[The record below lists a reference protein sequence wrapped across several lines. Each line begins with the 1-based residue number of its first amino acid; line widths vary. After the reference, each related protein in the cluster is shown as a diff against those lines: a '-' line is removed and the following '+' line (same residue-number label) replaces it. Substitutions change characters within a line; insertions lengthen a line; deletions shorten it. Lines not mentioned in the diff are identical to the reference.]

1 MSILRR
7 KMFRG
12 GGYAHRGTGITS
24 GLATPK
30 RGYVDRPG
38 SYQGIGE
45 SSLPSGVEDKWQ
57 AYYDMLKG
65 VQGERAPFDRFDA
78 NVEPLMTMFGK
89 WMSDKSYQPGL
100 AGALEI
106 GGKGLTEAAPGFG
119 KAIREKRAYEAATGT
134 EDSALRMKALEMSLE
149 KDDIEYTDP
158 TEVKIKFDGSD
169 DIVNALRSFDK
180 KNNIFVYQTPDGD
193 KIDQEK
199 NPFTVIRDTEKA
211 NWSNPKNVKVLL
223 DNNVKADAIRTFN
236 SATNVFSWY
245 IPSADKTLKAGT
257 FTEIDDGTGSA
268 YKDATNVKLIA
279 KGDESGQTVDA
290 VRVLDGN
297 AFKFVDPTNNNSFD
311 MKKYDIYEDD
321 LTEDE
326 VKEVLDGEIIYKGKS
341 KKVDFVRDESGVKIV
356 DFRPT
361 INNKPNPNFAKPV
374 NINTIDGITGFN
386 FKPKKEVLD
395 VDEQV
400 QLALQTADA
409 KEQAEYAGKA
419 SDTIRS
425 QGNKANEIIA
435 DTQAALTF
443 LPTSGEGSFIEGR
456 TGFIRLLNTFGVN
469 EAFPDL
475 YATAEGLLLD
485 GKLPSTETS
494 IALAKQLTLGR
505 ATEWAQQLNNTEVG
519 LLIDAGPQVGL
530 TKQGQE
536 LLLKINLKDAE
547 IKRDAL
553 AMMDD
558 LIFNEKKT
566 MFEAVTKV
574 NEFKNEEYKKFS
586 DSIKDDINKVLDYKG
601 VRDLSFFEQQEPIE
615 IKGKSV
621 NLADAYEANK
631 IKFAGYADE
640 NGVFKMTLKSGTVL
654 ERRVGQ
660 KNLPVYILEHEGK
673 GYALEGGTKVIE

>member
-1 MSILRR
+1 MAVLNR
-7 KMFRG
+7 KLFNRG
-12 GGYAHRGTGITS
+12 GRVSSRGVGITS
-24 GLATPK
+24 GLVPRYSHGGPVGEHTSVADK
-30 RGYVDRPG
+30 YKDNFEML
-38 SYQGIGE
+38 QGLNII
-45 SSLPSGVEDKWQ
+45 P
-57 AYYDMLKG
+57 
-65 VQGERAPFDRFDA
+65 ERKPFSR
-78 NVEPLMTMFGK
+78 
-89 WMSDKSYQPGL
+89 L
-100 AGALEI
+100 AAASPALLQL
-106 GGKGLTEAAPGFG
+106 GGKLLSGKSIQGGATGGLDILGQAAEASAPGFAQ
-119 KAIREKRAYEAATGT
+119 AIQARREYEAADP
-134 EDSALRMKALEMSLE
+134 EASLREMALQMALE
-149 KDDIEYTDP
+149 KDDDIEYSDP
-158 TEVKIKFDGSD
+158 TEVKIKFEGSD
-169 DIVNALRSFDK
+169 DTVNALRSFDK

-193 KIDQEK
+193 KIDQEQT
-199 NPFTVIRDTEKA
+199 PFSVIRDTEKA
-211 NWSNPKNVKVLL
+211 NWNNPTNVKVLL
-223 DNNVKADAIRTFN
+223 DNNVEADAIRTFN
-236 SATNVFSWY
+236 PADNVFSWY

-297 AFKFVDPTNNNSFD
+297 AFKFVDPTNNNLFD

-321 LTEDE
+321 LTKDE
-326 VKEVLDGEIIYKGKS
+326 VKEVLDGEITYNGKS
-341 KKVDFVRDESGVKIV
+341 KKVDFVRDESGVKIM
-356 DFRPT
+356 DFRST
-361 INNKPNPNFAKPV
+361 INNKPNPTFGKPV
-374 NINTIDGITGFN
+374 SINTIDGITGFN

-400 QLALQTADA
+400 QLALRTTDA
-409 KEQAEYAGKA
+409 KEQAEYAGNA
-419 SDTIRS
+419 ADTIRS

-456 TGFIRLLNTFGVN
+456 TGFIRLLNTFNVN

-615 IKGKSV
+615 IRGKPV
-621 NLADAYEANK
+621 NLATAYEQNK

-654 ERRVGQ
+654 ERKVGQ

>member
-1 MSILRR
+1 MAVLNR
-7 KMFRG
+7 KLFNRG
-12 GGYAHRGTGITS
+12 GRVSSRGVGITS
-24 GLATPK
+24 GLVPRYSHGGPVSEHTSVIDKYKDNFEMLQSLGITP
-30 RGYVDRPG
+30 
-38 SYQGIGE
+38 
-45 SSLPSGVEDKWQ
+45 
-57 AYYDMLKG
+57 
-65 VQGERAPFDRFDA
+65 ERKPFS
-78 NVEPLMTMFGK
+78 K
-89 WMSDKSYQPGL
+89 L
-100 AGALEI
+100 AAASPALLEL
-106 GGKGLTEAAPGFG
+106 GGKLLSGRSLQGGVTGGLDILGQAATAAAPGFAQ
-119 KAIREKRAYEAATGT
+119 AIQERREYDAADPEASLR
-134 EDSALRMKALEMSLE
+134 EMALQMALE
-149 KDDIEYTDP
+149 KDDDIEYSDP
-158 TEVKIKFDGSD
+158 TEVKIKFEGSD
-169 DIVNALRSFDK
+169 DTVNALRSFDK

-409 KEQAEYAGKA
+409 KEQAEYAGNA

>member
-1 MSILRR
+1 M
-7 KMFRG
+7 
-12 GGYAHRGTGITS
+12 
-24 GLATPK
+24 
-30 RGYVDRPG
+30 
-38 SYQGIGE
+38 
-45 SSLPSGVEDKWQ
+45 
-57 AYYDMLKG
+57 
-65 VQGERAPFDRFDA
+65 
-78 NVEPLMTMFGK
+78 
-89 WMSDKSYQPGL
+89 
-100 AGALEI
+100 
-106 GGKGLTEAAPGFG
+106 
-119 KAIREKRAYEAATGT
+119 
-134 EDSALRMKALEMSLE
+134 
-149 KDDIEYTDP
+149 
-158 TEVKIKFDGSD
+158 
-169 DIVNALRSFDK
+169 
-180 KNNIFVYQTPDGD
+180 
-193 KIDQEK
+193 
-199 NPFTVIRDTEKA
+199 
-211 NWSNPKNVKVLL
+211 
-223 DNNVKADAIRTFN
+223 
-236 SATNVFSWY
+236 
-245 IPSADKTLKAGT
+245 
-257 FTEIDDGTGSA
+257 
-268 YKDATNVKLIA
+268 
-279 KGDESGQTVDA
+279 
-290 VRVLDGN
+290 
-297 AFKFVDPTNNNSFD
+297 
-311 MKKYDIYEDD
+311 
-321 LTEDE
+321 
-326 VKEVLDGEIIYKGKS
+326 
-341 KKVDFVRDESGVKIV
+341 
-356 DFRPT
+356 
-361 INNKPNPNFAKPV
+361 
-374 NINTIDGITGFN
+374 
-386 FKPKKEVLD
+386 
-395 VDEQV
+395 
-400 QLALQTADA
+400 QLALRTTDA
-409 KEQAEYAGKA
+409 KEQAEYAGNA
-419 SDTIRS
+419 ADTIRS

-456 TGFIRLLNTFGVN
+456 TGFIRLLNTFNVN

-615 IKGKSV
+615 IRGKPV
-621 NLADAYEANK
+621 NLATAYEQNK

-654 ERRVGQ
+654 ERKVGQ